1 MTNQISES
9 QEPTTEVV
17 DQAETGLA
25 VGEEPVVEASQP
37 EDAPVEPE
45 YDYFDPTEVGEK
57 YVKVKV
63 DGEEIS
69 VPLNEALQGYQRQ
82 ADYTKKTQELASQR
96 QEADNALRLAQSIQ
110 ANPGLTMQVLAS
122 QAGMSVEEFLNLT
135 PAQQQQVAAD
145 SEPEYSDPFERALAE
160 ERQARMQ
167 LQAKIEQRE
176 ADEVLYRAIG
186 GLQQQL
192 GATEDDV
199 RSVIGTALQ
208 LSKQYNMSIGPEF
221 FPMIYQS
228 QQYQKSLA
236 TQQAQTQSQQQT
248 AAAEQQRQAAARAA
262 AQVVSSGSGVIGT
275 APAQV
280 AGQPMTAAEAAAAA
294 LESLGVA

>member
-1 MTNQISES
+1 MTNLSES

-25 VGEEPVVEASQP
+25 TGEEAGVEASQP
-37 EDAPVEPE
+37 IEAPVEPE
-45 YDYFDPTEVGEK
+45 PEYEYFDPTEVGDK

-82 ADYTKKTQELASQR
+82 ADYTKKTQELAAQR
-96 QEADNALRLAQSIQ
+96 QEAENALRLAQSLQ

-122 QAGMSVEEFLNLT
+122 QAGMTVEQFLNLT
-135 PAQQQQVAAD
+135 PAQQQQAAANA
-145 SEPEYSDPFERALAE
+145 EPEYSDPFERALAE
-160 ERQARMQ
+160 ERQARMA
-167 LQAKIEQRE
+167 LEERIAQRE
-176 ADEVLYRAIG
+176 ADEILHRAIG

-192 GATEDDV
+192 GATEEDV
-199 RSVIGTALQ
+199 RNVVSQALQ
-208 LSKQYNMSIGPEF
+208 MGVGPEM
-221 FPMIYQS
+221 FPMIYQA
-228 QQYQKSLA
+228 QQYQRSLA
-236 TQQAQTQSQQQT
+236 VQQAQTQSQQQT

-262 AQVVSSGSGVIGT
+262 AQVVSSGSGAVGT
-275 APAQV
+275 APASV

-294 LESLGVA
+294 LEQLGVA

>member
-1 MTNQISES
+1 VTNHYVES
-9 QEPTTEVV
+9 VPEV
-17 DQAETGLA
+17 ETGLA
-25 VGEEPVVEASQP
+25 AEGVEEAVVETP
-37 EDAPVEPE
+37 TPDEAPIEEAEPE
-45 YDYFDPTEVGEK
+45 HEYFDPTEFGEK

-82 ADYTKKTQELASQR
+82 ASYTKKTQELAAQR
-96 QEADNALRLAQSIQ
+96 QEAENALRLAQSVQ

-122 QAGMSVEEFLNLT
+122 QAGMSVEQFLNLT
-135 PAQQQQVAAD
+135 PAQQQRVAAD
-145 SEPEYSDPFERALAE
+145 TAEPEYSDPFERALAE
-160 ERQARMQ
+160 ERQARMM
-167 LQAKIEQRE
+167 LQAKFEQRE
-176 ADEVLYRAIG
+176 ADEILHRAIG

-192 GATEDDV
+192 GATEEDV
-199 RSVIGTALQ
+199 RAVVGQALQ
-208 LSKQYNMSIGPEF
+208 MGVGPEM

-228 QQYQKSLA
+228 QQYQRSLA
-236 TQQAQTQSQQQT
+236 VQQAQTQSQQQT

-275 APAQV
+275 TPVQV

>member
-1 MTNQISES
+1 MTNQSLSSES

-25 VGEEPVVEASQP
+25 LGEEAGVEASQP
-37 EDAPVEPE
+37 IDAPVEPE
-45 YDYFDPTEVGEK
+45 YDYFDPTEVGDK

-82 ADYTKKTQELASQR
+82 ADYTKKTQELAAQR
-96 QEADNALRLAQSIQ
+96 QEAENALRLAQSVQ

-122 QAGMSVEEFLNLT
+122 QAGMSVEQFLNLT

-145 SEPEYSDPFERALAE
+145 TAEPEYSDPFERALAE
-160 ERQARMQ
+160 ERQARMA

-176 ADEVLYRAIG
+176 ADEILYRAIG

-192 GATEDDV
+192 GATEEDV
-199 RSVIGTALQ
+199 RAVVGQALQ
-208 LSKQYNMSIGPEF
+208 MGVGPEM

-236 TQQAQTQSQQQT
+236 VQQAQTQSQQQT

-275 APAQV
+275 TPVQV

-294 LESLGVA
+294 LDSLGVA

>member
-1 MTNQISES
+1 MTNQLES

-25 VGEEPVVEASQP
+25 PGEEAGVEASQSI
-37 EDAPVEPE
+37 DAPVEQPE
-45 YDYFDPTEVGEK
+45 YDYFDPTEVGDK

-82 ADYTKKTQELASQR
+82 ASYTKKTQELAAQR
-96 QEADNALRLAQSIQ
+96 QEAENALRLAQSIQ

-122 QAGMSVEEFLNLT
+122 QAGMSVEQFLNLT

-160 ERQARMQ
+160 ERQARIA
-167 LQAKIEQRE
+167 LQNKIEQRE
-176 ADEVLYRAIG
+176 ADEILYRAIG

-192 GATEDDV
+192 GATEEDV
-199 RSVIGTALQ
+199 RAVVGQALQ
-208 LSKQYNMSIGPEF
+208 MGVGPEM
-221 FPMIYQS
+221 FPMIYQA

-236 TQQAQTQSQQQT
+236 VQQAQTQSQQQT

-275 APAQV
+275 TPVQV

-294 LESLGVA
+294 LDSLGVA

>member
-1 MTNQISES
+1 MTNLSES

-25 VGEEPVVEASQP
+25 VGEEAVEASQP
-37 EDAPVEPE
+37 IDAPVEPE
-45 YDYFDPTEVGEK
+45 YDYFDPTEVGDK

-82 ADYTKKTQELASQR
+82 ADYTKKTQDLASQR
-96 QEADNALRLAQSIQ
+96 QEAENALRLAQSIQ

-122 QAGMSVEEFLNLT
+122 QAGLSVEQFLNLT
-135 PAQQQQVAAD
+135 PAQQQQAAAEA
-145 SEPEYSDPFERALAE
+145 EPEYSDPFERALAE
-160 ERQARMQ
+160 ERQARIA
-167 LQAKIEQRE
+167 LQNKIEQRE
-176 ADEVLYRAIG
+176 ADEILYRAIG

-192 GATEDDV
+192 GATEEDV
-199 RSVIGTALQ
+199 RAVVGQALQ
-208 LSKQYNMSIGPEF
+208 MGVGPEM

-236 TQQAQTQSQQQT
+236 VQQAQTQSQQQT

-262 AQVVSSGSGVIGT
+262 AQVVGSGSGVIGT
-275 APAQV
+275 TPVQV

>member
-1 MTNQISES
+1 MTNLSES

-25 VGEEPVVEASQP
+25 LGEEAGVEASQP
-37 EDAPVEPE
+37 IEAPVEPE

-82 ADYTKKTQELASQR
+82 ADYTKKTQELAAQR
-96 QEADNALRLAQSIQ
+96 QEAENALRLAQSVQ

-122 QAGMSVEEFLNLT
+122 QAGMSVEQFLNLT

-160 ERQARMQ
+160 ERQARMA

-176 ADEVLYRAIG
+176 ADEILYRAIG

-192 GATEDDV
+192 GATEEDV
-199 RSVIGTALQ
+199 RAVVGQALQ
-208 LSKQYNMSIGPEF
+208 MGVGPEM
-221 FPMIYQS
+221 FPMIYQA

-236 TQQAQTQSQQQT
+236 VQQAQTQSQQQT

-275 APAQV
+275 TPVQV

-294 LESLGVA
+294 LDSLGVA

>member
-1 MTNQISES
+1 MTNLSES
-9 QEPTTEVV
+9 QEPMTEVM

-25 VGEEPVVEASQP
+25 VGEEAGVEASQP
-37 EDAPVEPE
+37 IDTPVEPE
-45 YDYFDPTEVGEK
+45 YDYFDPTDVGEK

-82 ADYTKKTQELASQR
+82 ADYTKKTQELATQR
-96 QEADNALRLAQSIQ
+96 QEADNALRLAQSVQ

-122 QAGMSVEEFLNLT
+122 QANMSVEQFLNLT
-135 PAQQQQVAAD
+135 PAQQQQAAVE

-160 ERQARMQ
+160 ERQARIA
-167 LQAKIEQRE
+167 LQNRYEQRE

-192 GATEDDV
+192 GATEEDV
-199 RSVIGTALQ
+199 RAVVGQAL
-208 LSKQYNMSIGPEF
+208 NMGVGPEM

-236 TQQAQTQSQQQT
+236 VQQAQTQSHQQT

-262 AQVVSSGSGVIGT
+262 AQVVGSGSGVIGT
-275 APAQV
+275 TPVQV

>member
-1 MTNQISES
+1 MTNLSES

-82 ADYTKKTQELASQR
+82 ASYTKKTQELAAQR
-96 QEADNALRLAQSIQ
+96 QEAENALRLAQSIQ

-122 QAGMSVEEFLNLT
+122 QANMSVEQFLNLT

-145 SEPEYSDPFERALAE
+145 TAEPEYSDPFERALAE
-160 ERQARMQ
+160 ERQARIA
-167 LQAKIEQRE
+167 LQNKIEQRE
-176 ADEVLYRAIG
+176 ADEILYRAIG

-199 RSVIGTALQ
+199 RAVVGQALQ
-208 LSKQYNMSIGPEF
+208 MGVGPEM

-236 TQQAQTQSQQQT
+236 VQQAQTQSQQQT

-275 APAQV
+275 TPVQV

-294 LESLGVA
+294 LDSLGVA

>member
-1 MTNQISES
+1 MTNLSES

-37 EDAPVEPE
+37 DEAPVDTEPE

-122 QAGMSVEEFLNLT
+122 QANMSVEEFLNLT

-199 RSVIGTALQ
+199 RAVVGQAL
-208 LSKQYNMSIGPEF
+208 KMGVGPEM

-262 AQVVSSGSGVIGT
+262 AQVVGSGSGVIGT

-280 AGQPMTAAEAAAAA
+280 AGQPMTAAQAAAAA

>member
-1 MTNQISES
+1 MTNLSES

-25 VGEEPVVEASQP
+25 VGEESVVEASQP

-82 ADYTKKTQELASQR
+82 ADYTKKTQELAAQR
-96 QEADNALRLAQSIQ
+96 QEAENALRLAQSVQ

-122 QAGMSVEEFLNLT
+122 QAGMSVEQFLNLT

-160 ERQARMQ
+160 ERQARIA
-167 LQAKIEQRE
+167 LQNKIEQRE
-176 ADEVLYRAIG
+176 ADEILYRAIG

-199 RSVIGTALQ
+199 RAVVGQALQ
-208 LSKQYNMSIGPEF
+208 MGVGPEM

-228 QQYQKSLA
+228 QQYQRSLA
-236 TQQAQTQSQQQT
+236 VQQAQTQSQQQT

-262 AQVVSSGSGVIGT
+262 AQVVGSGSGVIGT
-275 APAQV
+275 TPVQV

-294 LESLGVA
+294 LDSLGVA

>member
-25 VGEEPVVEASQP
+25 VGEESAVEASQP
-37 EDAPVEPE
+37 EEAPVEPE

-82 ADYTKKTQELASQR
+82 ADYTKKTQELAVQR
-96 QEADNALRLAQSIQ
+96 QEAENALRLAQSVQ

-122 QAGMSVEEFLNLT
+122 QAGMSVEQFLNLT

-160 ERQARMQ
+160 ERQARMA
-167 LQAKIEQRE
+167 LEAKIEQRE
-176 ADEVLYRAIG
+176 ADEILHRAIG

-192 GATEDDV
+192 GATEEDV
-199 RSVIGTALQ
+199 RAVVGQALQ
-208 LSKQYNMSIGPEF
+208 MGVGPEM

-236 TQQAQTQSQQQT
+236 IQQAQTQSQQQT
-248 AAAEQQRQAAARAA
+248 AAAEQQRQAAARQA
-262 AQVVSSGSGVIGT
+262 AQVVGSGSGVVGT
-275 APAQV
+275 TPAQV

>member
-1 MTNQISES
+1 
-9 QEPTTEVV
+9 V

-25 VGEEPVVEASQP
+25 VGEESAVEASQP
-37 EDAPVEPE
+37 EEAPVEPE

-82 ADYTKKTQELASQR
+82 ADYTKKTQELAVQR
-96 QEADNALRLAQSIQ
+96 QEAENALRLAQSVQ

-122 QAGMSVEEFLNLT
+122 QAGMSVEQFLNLT

-160 ERQARMQ
+160 ERQARMA
-167 LQAKIEQRE
+167 LEAKIEQRE
-176 ADEVLYRAIG
+176 ADEILHRAIG

-192 GATEDDV
+192 GATEEDV
-199 RSVIGTALQ
+199 RAVVGQALQ
-208 LSKQYNMSIGPEF
+208 MGVGPEM

-236 TQQAQTQSQQQT
+236 IQQAQTQSQQQT

-262 AQVVSSGSGVIGT
+262 AQVVSAGSGVIGT
-275 APAQV
+275 TPAQV

>member
-1 MTNQISES
+1 MTNLSES

-25 VGEEPVVEASQP
+25 LGEEAGVEASQP
-37 EDAPVEPE
+37 IEAPVEPE
-45 YDYFDPTEVGEK
+45 PEYEYFDPSEVGDK

-82 ADYTKKTQELASQR
+82 ASYTKKTQELAAQR
-96 QEADNALRLAQSIQ
+96 QEAENALRLAQSIQ
-110 ANPGLTMQVLAS
+110 ANPGLTMQVLAN
-122 QAGMSVEEFLNLT
+122 QAGMSVEQFLNLT
-135 PAQQQQVAAD
+135 PAQQQQAAAEA
-145 SEPEYSDPFERALAE
+145 EPEYSDPFERALAE
-160 ERQARMQ
+160 ERQARIA
-167 LQAKIEQRE
+167 LENRIAQRE
-176 ADEVLYRAIG
+176 ADEILHRAIG

-199 RSVIGTALQ
+199 RNVVSQALQ
-208 LSKQYNMSIGPEF
+208 MGVGPEM
-221 FPMIYQS
+221 FPMIYQA
-228 QQYQKSLA
+228 QQYQKTLA
-236 TQQAQTQSQQQT
+236 LQQAQTQSQQQT

-262 AQVVSSGSGVIGT
+262 AQRVSSGSGVVGT
-275 APAQV
+275 APASV

>member
-1 MTNQISES
+1 MTNLSES

-25 VGEEPVVEASQP
+25 VGEEAGVEASQP
-37 EDAPVEPE
+37 IEAPVEPE

-82 ADYTKKTQELASQR
+82 ADYTKKTQDLAAQR
-96 QEADNALRLAQSIQ
+96 QEAENALRLAQSIQ

-122 QAGMSVEEFLNLT
+122 QAGLSVEQFLNLT
-135 PAQQQQVAAD
+135 PAQQQQAAAEA
-145 SEPEYSDPFERALAE
+145 EPEYSDPFERALAE
-160 ERQARMQ
+160 ERQARIA
-167 LQAKIEQRE
+167 LQNKIEQRE
-176 ADEVLYRAIG
+176 ADEILYRAIG

-192 GATEDDV
+192 GATEEDV
-199 RSVIGTALQ
+199 RAVVGQALQ
-208 LSKQYNMSIGPEF
+208 MGVGPEM
-221 FPMIYQS
+221 FPMIYQA

-236 TQQAQTQSQQQT
+236 VQQAQTQSQQQT

-262 AQVVSSGSGVIGT
+262 AQVVGSGSGVIGT
-275 APAQV
+275 TPVQV
-280 AGQPMTAAEAAAAA
+280 AGQPMTAAQAAAAA

>member
-1 MTNQISES
+1 MTNLSES

-82 ADYTKKTQELASQR
+82 ASYTKKTQELAAQR
-96 QEADNALRLAQSIQ
+96 QEAENALRLAQSIQ

-122 QAGMSVEEFLNLT
+122 QANMSVEQFLNLT

-145 SEPEYSDPFERALAE
+145 TAEPEYSDPFERALAE
-160 ERQARMQ
+160 ERQARIA
-167 LQAKIEQRE
+167 LQNKIEQRE
-176 ADEVLYRAIG
+176 ADEILYRAIG

-199 RSVIGTALQ
+199 RAVVGQALQ
-208 LSKQYNMSIGPEF
+208 MGVGPEM

-236 TQQAQTQSQQQT
+236 VQQAQTQSQQQT

-275 APAQV
+275 TPVQV
-280 AGQPMTAAEAAAAA
+280 AGQPMTAAKAAAAA
-294 LESLGVA
+294 LDSLGVA

>member
-1 MTNQISES
+1 MTNLSES

-25 VGEEPVVEASQP
+25 VGEEAGVEASQP

-45 YDYFDPTEVGEK
+45 YDYFDPTEFGEK

-82 ADYTKKTQELASQR
+82 ASYTKKTQDLAAQR
-96 QEADNALRLAQSIQ
+96 QEAEEALRLAQSVQ
-110 ANPGLTMQVLAS
+110 ANPGLTMQVLA
-122 QAGMSVEEFLNLT
+122 ARANMSVEEFLNLT

-145 SEPEYSDPFERALAE
+145 PEPEYSDPFERALAE
-160 ERQARMQ
+160 ERQARMA

-192 GATEDDV
+192 GATEEDV
-199 RSVIGTALQ
+199 RAVVGQALQ
-208 LSKQYNMSIGPEF
+208 MGVGPEM
-221 FPMIYQS
+221 FPMIYQA

-236 TQQAQTQSQQQT
+236 VQQAQTQSQQQT

-275 APAQV
+275 TPVQV

-294 LESLGVA
+294 LDSLGVA

>member
-1 MTNQISES
+1 MTNLSES

-25 VGEEPVVEASQP
+25 VGEEAGVEASQP
-37 EDAPVEPE
+37 IEAPVELE
-45 YDYFDPTEVGEK
+45 YDYFDPTEVGDK

-82 ADYTKKTQELASQR
+82 ADYTKKTQELAAQR
-96 QEADNALRLAQSIQ
+96 QEAENALRLAQSVQ

-122 QAGMSVEEFLNLT
+122 QAGMSVEQFLNLT

-160 ERQARMQ
+160 ERQARMA

-176 ADEVLYRAIG
+176 ADEILYRAIG

-192 GATEDDV
+192 GATEEDV
-199 RSVIGTALQ
+199 RAVVGQALQ
-208 LSKQYNMSIGPEF
+208 MGVGPEM

-236 TQQAQTQSQQQT
+236 VQQAQTQSQQQT

-275 APAQV
+275 TPVQV

-294 LESLGVA
+294 LDSLGVA